1 MPRMPS
7 TTLQPLP
14 YEPEAGWPEPGT
26 YRHFK
31 GGTYT
36 LVAVGRSSETEE
48 LQAIYAAADGRLWV
62 RPLAMFTER
71 VPNPAGEG
79 TVDRFALVEPV

>member
-1 MPRMPS
+1 MAPAPE
-7 TTLQPLP
+7 TWA
-14 YEPEAGWPEPGT
+14 PEAGWPEPGS

-36 LVAVGRSSETEE
+36 LLAVGRSSETEE
-48 LQAIYAAADGRLWV
+48 LQAIYAADDGRLWV

-71 VPNPAGEG
+71 VPNPTGDG
-79 TVDRFALVEPV
+79 MVDRFALVEPV